1 MEESKKKQV
10 PARHTE
16 HDERHNIDTETR
28 RRNVVSTGTH
38 LATRS
43 LRALQTCLLVLV
55 DTSFRLCTFFELMNP
70 SYFLRFRRKTVFSQ
84 ISKMQRTCNFF

>member
-16 HDERHNIDTETR
+16 HDERHNTDTETR

-38 LATRS
+38 LAARS
-43 LRALQTCLLVLV
+43 LRALQTCLLGVG
-55 DTSFRLCTFFELMNP
+55 
-70 SYFLRFRRKTVFSQ
+70 
-84 ISKMQRTCNFF
+84 